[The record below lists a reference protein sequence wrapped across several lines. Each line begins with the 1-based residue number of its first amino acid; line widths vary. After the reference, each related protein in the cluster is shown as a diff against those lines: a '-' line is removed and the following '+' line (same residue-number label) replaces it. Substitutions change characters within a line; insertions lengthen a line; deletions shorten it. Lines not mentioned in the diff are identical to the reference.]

1 MNTTTIRERSIE
13 IETGE
18 VAGFGFIAVGIVRA
32 GLPHEVGLRFEA
44 KGADADE
51 ARRNLEG
58 DIEAYFS

>member
-1 MNTTTIRERSIE
+1 MNVVTIRERSVE

-18 VAGFGFIAVGIVRA
+18 VAGIGFLAVGVVRT

-51 ARRNLEG
+51 ARRNLENE
-58 DIEAYFS
+58 IEAYFS